1 MRKALVL
8 LTLALTFS
16 PLLFTTS
23 DAGGSNYVILRA
35 NVNPLYIAGESVFI
49 QAFVLVF
56 QGGKPTDMGA
66 ALDIT
71 IMEIGGNY
79 TAHHVRDI
87 RGGRKIT
94 INLPALD
101 EGHYA
106 INIRAECEGMKS
118 QVLSFEFGVSKAP
131 VPYSVYFNHDGSMVH
146 FRSGRL
152 NETGNYDERYGFTLK
167 IWYSQYGSDAVPV
180 KTLTNVTHADIRIP
194 DSIRH
199 SLGVVYVD
207 VTDIYGWKN
216 SDTMDLQSFSF
227 TGMPETYAYGYR
239 HMEPWAS
246 RTWSKIGIALFIII
260 FLLVLVAL
268 IGKYGGREVNNG

>member
-8 LTLALTFS
+8 LVLALTFS
-16 PLLFTTS
+16 PLLLSTS
-23 DAGGSNYVILRA
+23 DAGGGNYVILRA

-56 QGGKPTDMGA
+56 QNGKPTDMGA
-66 ALDIT
+66 TLDVKIS
-71 IMEIGGNY
+71 EVGGNY
-79 TAHHVRDI
+79 TAHHVREI
-87 RGGRKIT
+87 HGGRKIT

-106 INIRAECEGMKS
+106 IDIQAKQGSVKS
-118 QVLSFEFGVSKAP
+118 QLLRFEFGVSKAP
-131 VPYSVYFNHDGSMVH
+131 VPYTVYFNHDGSMVH

-152 NETGNYDERYGFTLK
+152 NETGNFDEKYGFTLK

-194 DSIRH
+194 DSIRR

-207 VTDIYGWKN
+207 VIDIYGWKN

-227 TGMPETYAYGYR
+227 TGMPATYAFGYQ

-246 RTWSKIGIALFIII
+246 RTWTKIAIALFIII

-268 IGKYGGREVNNG
+268 IGKYGGREVRE